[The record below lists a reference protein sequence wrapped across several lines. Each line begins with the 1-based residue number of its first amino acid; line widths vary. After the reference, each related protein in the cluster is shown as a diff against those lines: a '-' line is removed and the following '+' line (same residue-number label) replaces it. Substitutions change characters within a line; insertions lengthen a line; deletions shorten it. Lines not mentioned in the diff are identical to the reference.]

1 MIFIYNGEDSW
12 RSFSLRDQAVT
23 RLLKNFTKSEQ
34 QTALQNLFLVLSLTV
49 TASKKEPVIVVQ
61 LLN

>member
-1 MIFIYNGEDSW
+1 MTFICDWEDSW
-12 RSFSLRDQAVT
+12 GTFSLREQAVT

-34 QTALQNLFLVLSLTV
+34 QTAFQNLFLILSLTV
-49 TASKKEPVIVVQ
+49 TASKKGPVIVVQ